1 MVYLVRSFVI
11 IMKNTFGQTLRK
23 LRDDSGM
30 SQEELAFKTELHRT
44 YISQLERDLKSTS
57 LRTVSAIAAAFGL
70 TLLQVVQRMSN
81 D

>member
-1 MVYLVRSFVI
+1 
-11 IMKNTFGQTLRK
+11 MKNTFGQTLRQ

-30 SQEELAFKTELHRT
+30 SQEELAFKTDLHRT
-44 YISQLERDLKSTS
+44 YISQLERDLKSPS
-57 LRTVSAIAAAFGL
+57 LRTVTAIAAAFGL

>member
-23 LRDDSGM
+23 LRDYSGM

-44 YISQLERDLKSTS
+44 YISQLERDLKSPS